1 MCSLQAFAIENV
13 TVMALIMADMRMQSV
28 HGVHRQ
34 TVLTALVTKK
44 RQRQRQR
51 YRCHLKVFQFKWRS
65 YHQHNKEN
73 GY

>member
-13 TVMALIMADMRMQSV
+13 TVMALITADMRMQSV

-34 TVLTALVTKK
+34 TVLTVLVTKK
-44 RQRQRQR
+44 NMQRQR
-51 YRCHLKVFQFKWRS
+51 YRCHLKAFQFKWRS
-65 YHQHNKEN
+65 YHQQNKEN